1 MTDVSGVVYSGR
13 LGTGTELNWMGG
25 MSRLW
30 LVSISIEVQASDI
43 RLIRRPYL
51 SELGQTRVIHSHSH
65 I

>member
-13 LGTGTELNWMGG
+13 LGTGTELNWMGC

-43 RLIRRPYL
+43 RLLYVGL
-51 SELGQTRVIHSHSH
+51 T
-65 I
+65 